1 MAEPIPFQ
9 SIVNVL
15 LDEGKTFPKRYYQ
28 HFSDMDPA
36 SLKLLLDAW
45 PRVAL
50 TRKLSLLDGL
60 ESMLEED
67 TLVSFDDLAR
77 ALLTD
82 ADAGVRARA
91 IRLLEECDDAKL
103 IPAFVKILTKDP
115 DPAARAE
122 AATALGQFV
131 EMGELEEISADAH
144 HRAEDALLHAAN
156 LDDSLLVRRRAVE
169 SLGFSARTEVPALI
183 ESAFQRQDPDW
194 IASAVFAMGR
204 SNDERWAEPV
214 IRMLLSENNV
224 IRLAAAE
231 AAGELGLDAARL
243 PLLRLLEE
251 EDDADVFRAAVW
263 SLSQIGGEDVR
274 TYLVSLLDQ
283 FDEDADVEFL
293 EDALANLSFTEEAGR
308 FDLLAFDED
317 DDLHEVDLKD

>member
-1 MAEPIPFQ
+1 MADTISFQ
-9 SIVNVL
+9 SVVDAL
-15 LDEGKTFPKRYYQ
+15 LDSGKTFPKRYYQ
-28 HFSDMDPA
+28 HFSDIDPA

-45 PRVAL
+45 PRVAP
-50 TRKLSLLDGL
+50 TRKLALLDGL
-60 ESMLEED
+60 ESTLEED

-82 ADAGVRARA
+82 SDAGVRARA
-91 IRLLEECDDAKL
+91 VRLLEECADAKL
-103 IPAFVKILTKDP
+103 IPVFVKILGGDS

-122 AATALGQFV
+122 AAAALGQFV
-131 EMGELEEISADAH
+131 ELGELEEISERAH
-144 HRAEDALLHAAN
+144 RQAEDALFNAAN

-169 SLGFSARTEVPALI
+169 ALGFSARPEVPALI
-183 ESAFQRQDPDW
+183 EAAFQRQDPDW
-194 IASAVFAMGR
+194 VASALFAMGR
-204 SNDERWAEPV
+204 SNDERWTEPV
-214 IRMLLSENNV
+214 VRMLLNDNRAV
-224 IRLAAAE
+224 RLAAAE

-274 TYLVSLLDQ
+274 TYLVNLLDQ

-293 EDALANLSFTEEAGR
+293 EDALANLSFTEDAGR

>member
-1 MAEPIPFQ
+1 MADTFSFQ
-9 SIVNVL
+9 SVVDAL
-15 LDEGKTFPKRYYQ
+15 LDSDKAFPKRYYQ
-28 HFSDMDPA
+28 HFSDIDPA

-45 PRVAL
+45 PRVAP

-60 ESMLEED
+60 ESTLEED

-91 IRLLEECDDAKL
+91 IRLLDECEDAKL
-103 IPAFVKILTKDP
+103 VPVFVKILGKDS

-131 EMGELEEISADAH
+131 ELGELEEISETAH
-144 HRAEDALLHAAN
+144 RQAEDALLNAVN

-169 SLGFSARTEVPALI
+169 SLGFSARPEVPALI

-194 IASAVFAMGR
+194 IASALFAMGR
-204 SNDERWAEPV
+204 SNEERWAEPV
-214 IRMLLSENNV
+214 VRMLLSENRV

-274 TYLVSLLDQ
+274 AYLVNLFDQ

-293 EDALANLSFTEEAGR
+293 EDALANLSFTEDAGR

>member
-1 MAEPIPFQ
+1 MADTISFQ
-9 SIVNVL
+9 SVVDAL
-15 LDEGKTFPKRYYQ
+15 LDSGKAFPKRYYQ
-28 HFSDMDPA
+28 HFSDIDPA
-36 SLKLLLDAW
+36 SLKTLLDAW
-45 PRVAL
+45 PRVAP
-50 TRKLSLLDGL
+50 TRKLALLDGL
-60 ESMLEED
+60 ESTLEED

-91 IRLLEECDDAKL
+91 IRLLDECEDAKL
-103 IPAFVKILTKDP
+103 VPFFVKILSKDS
-115 DPAARAE
+115 DPTARAE

-131 EMGELEEISADAH
+131 ELGELEEIPESVH
-144 HRAEDALLHAAN
+144 HQAEDALLNAAN

-194 IASAVFAMGR
+194 IASALFAMGR
-204 SNDERWAEPV
+204 SSDERWAEPV
-214 IRMLLSENNV
+214 VRMLLSENRV
-224 IRLAAAE
+224 VRLAAAE

-243 PLLRLLEE
+243 PLLRLLDE
-251 EDDADVFRAAVW
+251 EDDVDVFQAAVW

-274 TYLVSLLDQ
+274 TYLVNLLDQ

-293 EDALANLSFTEEAGR
+293 EDALANLSFTEDAGR

-317 DDLHEVDLKD
+317 DDLREVDLKD